1 MQFRKWL
8 IKEMAHISIDEPI
21 DIGDQKNVSMIDM
34 QFELYPD
41 TSQTTMGHWII
52 NGFSAKIPNSNFY
65 IVFDGKAGK
74 TEISDSTNN
83 KAQVPENWWKM
94 AYMSSDIPT
103 WRSKPVSA

>member
-41 TSQTTMGHWII
+41 MTQTTLAHWIV
-52 NGFSAKIPNSNFY
+52 NGFAAKVPNSNYY
-65 IVFDGKAGK
+65 IVFDGKTGK
-74 TEISDSTNN
+74 AKVSDSTEN
-83 KAQVPENWWKM
+83 KMQVPGEWHKM
-94 AYMSSDIPT
+94 AYMSSDMPA
-103 WRSKPVSA
+103 WKSA